1 MVVVD
6 AADQFGDRRD
16 AEQIIC
22 ICEKTHACDD
32 DGREVV
38 PLRLGLVQSG
48 EDLQLRHFAALI
60 WLQITGSSSSLHTLR

>member
-6 AADQFGDRRD
+6 AADQSGDRRD

-38 PLRLGLVQSG
+38 PLRLGLVQGG
-48 EDLQLRHFAALI
+48 EDL
-60 WLQITGSSSSLHTLR
+60 